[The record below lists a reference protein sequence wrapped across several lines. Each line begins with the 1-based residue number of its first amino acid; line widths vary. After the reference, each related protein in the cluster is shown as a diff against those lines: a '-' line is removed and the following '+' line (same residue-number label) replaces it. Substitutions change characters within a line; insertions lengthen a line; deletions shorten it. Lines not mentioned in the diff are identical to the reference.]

1 MVVMSSDRL
10 GRAADV
16 GPYGAQEQVRR
27 RLVPTRFTVLE
38 LLLQRLACAC
48 TRGDG
53 GHAVTAAGM
62 AFHRPSAST

>member
-1 MVVMSSDRL
+1 MSSDGL
-10 GRAADV
+10 EGAANV
-16 GPYGAQEQVRR
+16 GPYGVQEQVKRR
-27 RLVPTRFTVLE
+27 PFPTRFTVRE
-38 LLLQRLACAC
+38 LLLQHLACAC

>member
-10 GRAADV
+10 EGAADV
-16 GPYGAQEQVRR
+16 GPYGVQEQVKRR
-27 RLVPTRFTVLE
+27 PVPVRLTVLE
-38 LLLQRLACAC
+38 LLLQCLACAC